1 MKKSFHSD
9 SCADEIKELLPMD
22 AVARHYGFTPN
33 RAGYICCPFHR
44 EKTPSLKLYPDD
56 GGFHCFG
63 CGAHGSVIDFVM
75 RLFDITFQQ
84 AIIRLSSDFGLG
96 LTSKRPTKQEAS
108 RILEERQKREAEK
121 QAENDRLDALV
132 REHRYWWEAQKY
144 FEYPHPL
151 YCEAVKRLP
160 YLEYLL
166 DGV

>member
-1 MKKSFHSD
+1 
-9 SCADEIKELLPMD
+9 MD
-22 AVARHYGFTPN
+22 QVARHYGFTPS
-33 RAGYICCPFHR
+33 RAGYICCPFHK
-44 EKTPSLKLYPDD
+44 EKTPSLKLYRGS

-75 RLFDITFQQ
+75 KLFDITLQQ
-84 AIIRLSSDFGLG
+84 AIIRISSDFGLG
-96 LTSKRPTKQEAS
+96 LTAERPTKWEAS
-108 RILEERQKREAEK
+108 RILEERRARQAAERAEK
-121 QAENDRLDALV
+121 ERLDVLA

>member
-1 MKKSFHSD
+1 
-9 SCADEIKELLPMD
+9 MD

-44 EKTPSLKLYPDD
+44 EKTASLKIYPGH
-56 GGFHCFG
+56 GGWHCFG
-63 CGAHGSVIDFVM
+63 CGAGGSVIDFVM
-75 RLFDITFQQ
+75 KLFDITFQQ

-96 LTSKRPTKQEAS
+96 LTSKRPNKQEAS

-121 QAENDRLDALV
+121 QAEKDRLDVLV
-132 REHRYWWEAQKY
+132 REHRYWWEAKKY